1 MRIRRFRPGSRSLEL
16 CCGAFRHRYQ
26 DGSTARPATHRPRRI
41 VIRAML
47 QLPRVDVVTVHRA
60 VRSVF
65 AIGCLLLTRSDSI
78 GLAADSEAV
87 NFSRDIRPIL
97 SASCFAC
104 HGPDA
109 EAREAELRLD
119 DEASATKL
127 HDGES
132 AIVPGSRDKSTA
144 FQRIVTDDADLRMP
158 PPDSGHELTA
168 EQIELLGR
176 WIDQGAK
183 FDLHWSFRPL
193 AQPTVPD
200 DGADW
205 SDQPIDRFA
214 YRAMTKRGLQPSAP
228 ADRQTLIRRLSLD
241 LTGLPPSP
249 ADVDAFVAD
258 GSPDAMPRLVDR
270 LLESP
275 RFGEHWARMW
285 LDLAR
290 YADTKG
296 YEKDQPRNIWRYR
309 DWVINA
315 LNADMPYDR
324 FTTEQLAGDLLP
336 DATTDQFL
344 ATAFHRNTMTND
356 EGGTDNE
363 EFRMA
368 AVKDRVNT
376 TIQVWMGLTMGC
388 ANCHS
393 HKYDPITQHEYYAF
407 LDLFNQTEDADRPD
421 DSPRIP
427 TPTVEQSNTLE
438 SLNEQL
444 IELRKRYGKATVAN
458 SEFAAAQAEWEQQL
472 AGTPDWTVLVIESA
486 TAESG
491 ARLETQSDG
500 SLLASGTL
508 ADRDVYSLTS
518 LAPQQN
524 ITAIRIEA
532 LTDDSLGRK
541 PGTKQGGPGRNA
553 VDPNFVLSELA
564 VELLADGQSPRK
576 LELKNARADFS
587 QNGWP
592 AEAAIDGKTESGW
605 AVSPQF
611 GQTHVAVFDLS
622 EPLVPSSRAKLKLTL
637 SQQYG
642 SKLLLGRFRI
652 SISSSDPSTLTPE
665 IRSLSELAASAP
677 EDRSDAEKQRMIDAF
692 ADQWPETK
700 TARQEMAA
708 VEKQRAELQ
717 QQIIATPIMRDLP
730 AARHRETHLQIR
742 GNFLQPG
749 EQVTAAV
756 PAAFGSLSEDATPNR
771 LAVAQWLLSPENPL
785 PARVAAN
792 RVWARLFGRGLVE
805 TEEDFGAQGTPPTH
819 PELLDWLAAEYR
831 GSLGWSL
838 KQLCRTIVLSRTYQQ
853 SSATTVAAKS
863 IDPTNVWLSRAPRFR
878 LPAETVRDQAL
889 QAAGLLSEKI
899 GGPSVMP
906 PQPPGI
912 WKATYSTLKWA
923 TSEGDDRYRRAIY
936 TFWRR
941 TSPYPSM
948 LTFDAG
954 SREVCVIRRV
964 RTNSPLQAFVTLN
977 DPVFVEAAGALAL
990 RMRETGGDVT
1000 SQITAGFRRVLARSP
1015 ELSELQKL
1023 AVLLTETQAEFAADH
1038 SAATELLIE
1047 AGTAEEAKGSE
1058 AELAA
1063 LTVVANVLLNLDETL
1078 MRQ

>member
-1 MRIRRFRPGSRSLEL
+1 MPQSF
-16 CCGAFRHRYQ
+16 
-26 DGSTARPATHRPRRI
+26 
-41 VIRAML
+41 
-47 QLPRVDVVTVHRA
+47 RVDTVTSRCEFLFVIVA
-60 VRSVF
+60 SCFLAASSNNV
-65 AIGCLLLTRSDSI
+65 C
-78 GLAADSEAV
+78 LAADSDSV
-87 NFSRDIRPIL
+87 DFSRDIRPVL

-127 HDGES
+127 HDGEA
-132 AIVPGSRDKSTA
+132 AIVAGSREKSTV
-144 FQRIVTDDADLRMP
+144 FQRLVTDDPDLIMP
-158 PPDSGHELTA
+158 PPDSGHEMTA
-168 EQIELLGR
+168 EQIELVGR

-193 AQPTVPD
+193 VQRPVPEN
-200 DGADW
+200 GADW
-205 SDQPIDRFA
+205 SDHPIDRFA
-214 YRAMTKRGLQPSAP
+214 HQAMTAHGLRPSNP
-228 ADRQTLIRRLSLD
+228 ADLHALIRRLSLD
-241 LTGLPPSP
+241 LIGLPPSP
-249 ADVDAFVAD
+249 AEVDAFVAD
-258 GSPDAMPRLVDR
+258 ESPDAVSKLVDR

-296 YEKDQPRNIWRYR
+296 YEKDNARNIWRYR
-309 DWVINA
+309 DWVIDA

-336 DATTDQFL
+336 DATTDQIL

-376 TIQVWMGLTMGC
+376 TVQVWMGLTMGC

-393 HKYDPITQHEYYAF
+393 HKYDPITQHEYYSF
-407 LDLFNQTEDADRPD
+407 LDMFNQTEDADRPD
-421 DSPRIP
+421 DSPRLA
-427 TPTVEQSNTLE
+427 TPTAAQTRKLA

-444 IELRKRYGKATVAN
+444 LELRKSYRQATQRN
-458 SEFAAAQAEWEQQL
+458 PEFAKARTEWEQQL
-472 AGTPDWTVLVIESA
+472 AQKSQWTPLAFESA
-486 TAESG
+486 TADSG
-491 ARLETQSDG
+491 AKLDAQSDG
-500 SLLASGTL
+500 SLLVSGKL
-508 ADRDVYSLTS
+508 PERDVYSLTS
-518 LAPQQN
+518 AASARKV
-524 ITAIRIEA
+524 TAIRIEA

-541 PGTKQGGPGRNA
+541 PGTKQGGPGRNGA
-553 VDPNFVLSELA
+553 DPNFVISELI
-564 VELLADGQSPRK
+564 VEVLRDGQPPQK
-576 LELKNARADFS
+576 IELKNARADFS

-592 AEAAIDGKTESGW
+592 VTAAIDGKTETGW

-611 GQTHVAVFDLS
+611 GRPHVAVFELS
-622 EPLVPSSRAKLKLTL
+622 EPLTVSDKEKLQFRI

-642 SKLLLGRFRI
+642 NKLVLGRFRV
-652 SISSSDPSTLTPE
+652 SMSAADPTTLAAEVT
-665 IRSLSELAASAP
+665 LLNELAAKAP
-677 EDRSDAEKQRMIDAF
+677 ADRSEAETQRLIDAF
-692 ADQWPETK
+692 AEQWPETQK
-700 TARQEMAA
+700 LAQQIAA
-708 VEKQRAELQ
+708 VDAEKAALQ
-717 QQIIATPIMRDLP
+717 KQVVATPIMRDLP
-730 AARHRETHLQIR
+730 ENRRRTTHFQIR

-749 EQVTAAV
+749 EEVSAAV
-756 PAAFGSLSEDATPNR
+756 PTAFGSLPEGAARNR
-771 LAVAQWLLSPENPL
+771 LAVAAWLMSSENPL
-785 PARVAAN
+785 TARVAVN
-792 RVWARLFGRGLVE
+792 RVWSRLFGRGIVE

-838 KQLCRTIVLSRTYQQ
+838 KKLCRTIVLSRVYQQ
-853 SSATTVAAKS
+853 SSATTAQAKEL
-863 IDPTNVWLSRAPRFR
+863 DPKNVWLSRAPRFR

-889 QAAGLLSEKI
+889 QAAGLLSDKI

-912 WKATYSTLKWA
+912 WKATYSKLKWE
-923 TSEGDDRYRRAIY
+923 TSDGDDRYRRALY

-964 RTNSPLQAFVTLN
+964 RTNSPLQALVTLN

-990 RMRETGGDVT
+990 RMREEGGDSA
-1000 SQITAGFRRVLARSP
+1000 SQLTAGFRCVLTRSP
-1015 ELSELQKL
+1015 EESELQKL
-1023 AVLLTETQAEFAADH
+1023 TALLTETQTAFASDAD
-1038 SAATELLIE
+1038 ATKELLTE
-1047 AGTAEEAKGSE
+1047 AGTAENSGDDA

>member
-1 MRIRRFRPGSRSLEL
+1 MRSRTVLPFLQTMLSRFRRTDVAGTRFARRVVLVMSSLL
-16 CCGAFRHRYQ
+16 V
-26 DGSTARPATHRPRRI
+26 TWN
-41 VIRAML
+41 RA
-47 QLPRVDVVTVHRA
+47 P
-60 VRSVF
+60 
-65 AIGCLLLTRSDSI
+65 C
-78 GLAADSEAV
+78 LAADTDAV
-87 NFSRDIRPIL
+87 DFSRDIRPIL

-109 EAREAELRLD
+109 EAREADLRLD
-119 DEASATKL
+119 DEASATKR
-127 HDGES
+127 HDGAA
-132 AIVPGSRDKSTA
+132 AIVAGDREKSTV
-144 FQRIVTDDADLRMP
+144 FQRLVTDDPDLLMP
-158 PPDSGHELTA
+158 PPDSGHEITI
-168 EQIELLGR
+168 EQIELIGR

-193 AQPTVPD
+193 AQPNVPG
-200 DGADW
+200 DGSDW
-205 SDQPIDRFA
+205 SNHPIDRFT
-214 YRAMTKRGLQPSAP
+214 YRAMAKHGLQPSGQ
-228 ADRQTLIRRLSLD
+228 ADRHALIRRLSLD

-249 ADVDAFVAD
+249 AEVDAFVAD
-258 GSPDAMPRLVDR
+258 GSPDAIPKLVDR

-296 YEKDQPRNIWRYR
+296 YEKDQARNIWRYR
-309 DWVINA
+309 DWVVDA

-336 DATTDQFL
+336 DATTDQIL

-376 TIQVWMGLTMGC
+376 TVQVWMGLTMGC

-407 LDLFNQTEDADRPD
+407 LDMFNQTEDADRPD
-421 DSPRIP
+421 DAPRLA
-427 TPTVEQSNTLE
+427 TPTSQQTDNLTR
-438 SLNEQL
+438 LNERL
-444 IELRKRYGKATVAN
+444 VELRKSYRQATRSNPAFAKART
-458 SEFAAAQAEWEQQL
+458 EWEQQL
-472 AGTPDWTVLVIESA
+472 ARKSQWTPLAFAKA

-491 ARLETQSDG
+491 AKLDVQADG

-518 LAPQQN
+518 QALSQK

-541 PGTKQGGPGRNA
+541 AGAKQGGPGRNGA
-553 VDPNFVLSELA
+553 DPNFVISELT
-564 VELLADGQSPRK
+564 VEVLADGQTPRT
-576 LELKNARADFS
+576 LALKNARADFS

-592 AEAAIDGKTESGW
+592 VKGAIDGKTETGW

-611 GQTHVAVFDLS
+611 GQPHVAVFDLS
-622 EPLVPSSRAKLKLTL
+622 EPLTVSDRENLQLTI

-642 SKLLLGRFRI
+642 NKLVLGRFRI
-652 SISSSDPSTLTPE
+652 SVSSADPATLPAEVTLLNE
-665 IRSLSELAASAP
+665 VAAKPAA
-677 EDRSDAEKQRMIDAF
+677 ERSDAETQRLIDVF
-692 ADQWPETK
+692 AEQWPKTK
-700 TARQEMAA
+700 
-708 VEKQRAELQ
+708 ELT
-717 QQIIATPIMRDLP
+717 QQITAVDTEKAALQKQIVATPIMRDLP
-730 AARHRETHLQIR
+730 GNRRRTTHFQIR

-749 EQVTAAV
+749 EKVSAAV
-756 PAAFGSLSEDATPNR
+756 PSAFGSLPEGTKPNR
-771 LAVAQWLLSPENPL
+771 LAVAGWLMSPDNPL
-785 PARVAAN
+785 PARVAVN
-792 RVWARLFGRGLVE
+792 RVWARLFGRGIVE

-831 GSLGWSL
+831 GPLGWSL
-838 KQLCRTIVLSRTYQQ
+838 KKVCRTIVLSRVYQQ
-853 SSATTVAAKS
+853 SSAATAQSKEL
-863 IDPTNVWLSRAPRFR
+863 DPQNVWLSRAPRFR

-889 QAAGLLSEKI
+889 QAAGLLSARI

-912 WKATYSTLKWA
+912 WKATYSKLKWQ
-923 TSEGDDRYRRAIY
+923 TSDGDDRYRRALY

-964 RTNSPLQAFVTLN
+964 RTNSPLQALVTLN

-990 RMRETGGDVT
+990 RMREVGDDAG
-1000 SQITAGFRRVLARSP
+1000 SQVTAGFRRVLTRSP
-1015 ELSELQKL
+1015 EDSELRKL
-1023 AVLLTETQAEFAADH
+1023 AALLTETEAGFATDADK
-1038 SAATELLIE
+1038 TKELLTE
-1047 AGTAEEAKGSE
+1047 AGTAEDAGDDA

-1063 LTVVANVLLNLDETL
+1063 LTVIANVLLNLDETL